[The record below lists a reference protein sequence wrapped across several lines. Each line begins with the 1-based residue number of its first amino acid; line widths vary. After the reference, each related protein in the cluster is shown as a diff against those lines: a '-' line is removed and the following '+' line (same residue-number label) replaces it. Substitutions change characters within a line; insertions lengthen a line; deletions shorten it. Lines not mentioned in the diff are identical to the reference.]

1 MFNLRFA
8 LRTLF
13 KTPFVTGIAILSLA
27 LGLGAN
33 SAIYSMFD
41 QLLLRSLGVPQPEQL
56 VNFGAPGPKQGS
68 NSCNQTGDC
77 EEVFSYPMFK
87 DLQQQQTS
95 FSGIAGHRI
104 FGASLAY
111 KGQTETADGVLVSG
125 SYFGVLGLQ
134 PALGRL
140 LGDSDDQVVG
150 ETHAVVLT
158 HDYWTTRFGADPA
171 VLNEKMTVNGQPMT
185 IVGVAPK
192 GFAGSTAGSRPR
204 LFVPLTMRGT
214 MEFPF
219 STAEAHAKSAE
230 DRKDYWVYLFA
241 RLKPGVTRE
250 QAAAAINQP
259 YRALLNDVEASL
271 QSMSDQTLGRFRAKQ
286 VTLQPGARG
295 QSSLHKEARTP
306 LVLLFSVTA
315 VVLLIACANIANLL
329 LARSAARSGEMAI
342 RLAVGANRRQI
353 VGQLL
358 LEACL
363 LAAMGGAAG
372 LIVARWT
379 LALIASML
387 PADASNALSFELQPS
402 V

>member
-41 QLLLRSLGVPQPEQL
+41 QLLLRSLSVPRPEQL
-56 VNFGAPGPKQGS
+56 VNFGSPGPKQGS
-68 NSCNQTGDC
+68 NSCNQTGGC

-87 DLQQQQTS
+87 DLQQKQTS

-104 FGASLAY
+104 FDASLAY

-140 LGDSDDQVVG
+140 LGDTDDQVVG
-150 ETHAVVLT
+150 ESHAVVLT
-158 HDYWTTRFGADPA
+158 HDYWTTRFGADPN
-171 VLNEKMTVNGQPMT
+171 VLNEKMLVNGQPMT
-185 IVGVAPK
+185 IVGIAQK

-204 LFVPLTMRGT
+204 LFVPISMRGL

-219 STAEAHAKSAE
+219 STAEAHAKSAL

-241 RLKPGVTRE
+241 RLKPGVTLE
-250 QAAAAINQP
+250 QATATINQP
-259 YRALLNDVEASL
+259 YRALINDVEASQ
-271 QSMSDQTLGRFRAKQ
+271 QSGMSDQTLGRFRAKL

-295 QSSLHKEARTP
+295 QSEIHREARTP
-306 LVLLFSVTA
+306 LLLLFSVTG

-329 LARSAARSGEMAI
+329 LARSAARAGEMAI
-342 RLAVGANRRQI
+342 
-353 VGQLL
+353 
-358 LEACL
+358 
-363 LAAMGGAAG
+363 
-372 LIVARWT
+372 
-379 LALIASML
+379 
-387 PADASNALSFELQPS
+387 
-402 V
+402 